1 MIDQVRSL
9 AQTAVP
15 LPWVWVMGTV
25 LVGVVAWCVQLQAEV
40 SNLAQSGSPTA
51 LAALQQGNQL
61 QTRMGVMET
70 WISHVAINDN
80 RLTKLETEMSAVRS
94 QSPLIK

>member
-9 AQTAVP
+9 AQTTIP

-25 LVGVVAWCVQLQAEV
+25 LVGVVGWCVQLQAEV

-51 LAALQQGNQL
+51 LSALQQTNQL

-80 RLTKLETEMSAVRS
+80 RLTRLETQMGALNVVQPR
-94 QSPLIK
+94 

>member
-9 AQTAVP
+9 AQTTIP

-25 LVGVVAWCVQLQAEV
+25 LVGIVAWCVQLQAEV

-51 LAALQQGNQL
+51 LAALQQTSQL
-61 QTRMGVMET
+61 QSRLGTMET

-80 RLTKLETEMSAVRS
+80 RLTKLETEMSAMKLAVPVR
-94 QSPLIK
+94 